1 MQPFAFQRCQAA
13 DKEKRQIF
21 ITGRLTGVEIHDAF
35 ALIHILIHTLF
46 ISAAQCADHI
56 RGAAHRVAI
65 HGIQGVHHVLL
76 ISNTIAAVLRFPVD
90 GVAGDAVDG
99 LLYQRHIVAARPV
112 AGRHG
117 GSHIAYLMIPGVDAV
132 VFKYQWLVPMLL
144 CPQRTSHILGQLHG
158 LSALIVDAQHR
169 GHTVAARAALQ
180 RRSYLLAVADASGSR
195 SRACGEA
202 GHKGLLLHTRLCAQ
216 RTGSLAQINALVPLV
231 DVVGF
236 QQSQPEQR
244 HQIGHTQAALQL
256 QRFPQRIRQHLTASS
271 GPTEDA
277 QTGFP
282 AQKVSAMR
290 MGLQN
295 PPQGRSSCGSG
306 GHPSIERQGLA
317 NKGS

>member
-1 MQPFAFQRCQAA
+1 
-13 DKEKRQIF
+13 
-21 ITGRLTGVEIHDAF
+21 
-35 ALIHILIHTLF
+35 
-46 ISAAQCADHI
+46 
-56 RGAAHRVAI
+56 
-65 HGIQGVHHVLL
+65 
-76 ISNTIAAVLRFPVD
+76 
-90 GVAGDAVDG
+90 
-99 LLYQRHIVAARPV
+99 
-112 AGRHG
+112 
-117 GSHIAYLMIPGVDAV
+117 
-132 VFKYQWLVPMLL
+132 MLL
-144 CPQRTSHILGQLHG
+144 CPQRTGHILGQLHD

-169 GHTVAARAALQ
+169 GHTVAARTALQ
-180 RRSYLLAVADASGSR
+180 RRSYLLAVADATGSR
-195 SRACGEA
+195 SCTCGEA
-202 GHKGLLLHTRLCAQ
+202 GHKGLLLHARLRAQ
-216 RTGSLAQINALVPLV
+216 RTGLVAQITDFIPLVGRKRHRRTGSLAQINALVPLV

-271 GPTEDA
+271 GPTEDT

-306 GHPSIERQGLA
+306 GHPSIERQGVA